1 MYDHKSYKALSQ
13 FPAVTFHRQI
23 KTKRPSR
30 WRLGRSLPF
39 AWLFSRVRQ
48 VLAQLLTVFAQGSRI
63 RGVFRA
69 AAVEIGNHALGRL
82 RHFYFIT
89 KDDVVSVDAFAIDA
103 LVGVVIRSHAGS
115 CQRNSRKKSTRT

>member
-13 FPAVTFHRQI
+13 SPAVTFHRQI

-69 AAVEIGNHALGRL
+69 AAVEIGNHALGRFM
-82 RHFYFIT
+82 HFYFIT
-89 KDDVVSVDAFAIDA
+89 KDDVMSVDIFAINA
-103 LVGVVIRSHAGS
+103 RVRVIIRSHA
-115 CQRNSRKKSTRT
+115 CAFQRDSGKEPA

>member
-1 MYDHKSYKALSQ
+1 MYDYKSYKALSQ
-13 FPAVTFHRQI
+13 SPAVTFHRKK

-63 RGVFRA
+63 RSVFRA
-69 AAVEIGNHALGRL
+69 AAVEVGNHALGRF
-82 RHFYFIT
+82 RHFYLIT
-89 KDDVVSVDAFAIDA
+89 KDDVISVDAFAKNS
-103 LVGVVIRSHAGS
+103 LVRVIIRSHACA
-115 CQRNSRKKSTRT
+115 CQRNSGKESA